1 MTLSIEDA
9 QREVVIQ
16 ENEGIWGPEAGLEF
30 SRMRLTFELNT
41 NFCGLGHI
49 YIVLEALALTC
60 GF

>member
-1 MTLSIEDA
+1 MTHSIHDA
-9 QREVVIQ
+9 QREAVVQ

-41 NFCGLGHI
+41 SFCSLGHVC
-49 YIVLEALALTC
+49 IVLEGLALTC